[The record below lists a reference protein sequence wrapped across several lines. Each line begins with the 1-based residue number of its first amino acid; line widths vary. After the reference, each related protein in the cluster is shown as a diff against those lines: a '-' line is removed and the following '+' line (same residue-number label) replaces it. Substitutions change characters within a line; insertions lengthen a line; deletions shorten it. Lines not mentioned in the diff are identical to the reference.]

1 MDGKISVFGN
11 ETLSDELSLLI
22 LLENDMDAEVRRYS
36 CHLIIGNDG
45 SGCADRR
52 GGFLL

>member
-22 LLENDMDAEVRRYS
+22 LLENDMEMQKS
-36 CHLIIGNDG
+36 DG
-45 SGCADRR
+45 IHAIS
-52 GGFLL
+52 